1 MKSIVKIIKFREVVM
16 AIEKPVRFVV
26 KGTCLAEYSEKLDF
40 FILVAVQDIL
50 HLPLF
55 FSIDNN

>member
-26 KGTCLAEYSEKLDF
+26 KGTCLAKLIIIESKEKLEY
-40 FILVAVQDIL
+40 ILLDAVHTLI
-50 HLPLF
+50 
-55 FSIDNN
+55 SKT

>member
-1 MKSIVKIIKFREVVM
+1 VKIIKFREVVM